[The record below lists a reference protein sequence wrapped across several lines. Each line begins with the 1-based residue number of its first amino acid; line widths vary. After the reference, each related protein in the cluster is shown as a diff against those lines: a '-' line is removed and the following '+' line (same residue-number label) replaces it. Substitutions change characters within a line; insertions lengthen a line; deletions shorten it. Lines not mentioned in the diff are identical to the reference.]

1 MRLENKS
8 AIITGAASGIG
19 RATARRLAEDG
30 AKLILVDYDEEALH
44 ETLDLVTGH
53 GAEAHAVGADVSDSS
68 AVHGYVQA
76 AIENFGRVDLFHNNA
91 GILQVPGLLHESS
104 IEDFDQIVAVNLRG
118 AFMGMK
124 YVLEQMMLQGSGAIV
139 NTASHAAIRAEP
151 TMGMYAAT
159 KHALAGL
166 TVTAAS
172 EYGPHGLRINAVCP
186 GGVKTAMTAGMPE
199 SADLS
204 GFGPM
209 QRMAEPEEIAATVAF
224 LLSEEASYING
235 VLLPVDGGLAV

>member
-1 MRLENKS
+1 MRLENKA
-8 AIITGAASGIG
+8 AIITGAGSGIG
-19 RATARRLAEDG
+19 RATVRQLAEEG
-30 AKLILVDYDEEALH
+30 ARMILVDYNEETLH
-44 ETLDLVTGH
+44 ETLELVKEQ

-76 AIENFGRVDLFHNNA
+76 AIEKFGRVDLFHNNA
-91 GILQVPGLLHESS
+91 GMLQMPGLLHESS

-199 SADLS
+199 SMDPT

-209 QRMAEPEEIAATVAF
+209 RRMAEPEEIATTVAF
-224 LLSEEASYING
+224 LLSDEASYING

>member
-1 MRLENKS
+1 MRLEDKS
-8 AIITGAASGIG
+8 AIITGAGSGIG
-19 RATARRLAEDG
+19 RATARQLATEG
-30 AKLILVDYDEEALH
+30 ANLILVDYNE
-44 ETLDLVTGH
+44 ETLDETLELVTGQ
-53 GAEAHAVGADVSDSS
+53 GAEAYAVVADVSDSS
-68 AVHGYVQA
+68 AVHGYVQT
-76 AIENFGRVDLFHNNA
+76 AIEKFGRVDLFHNNA
-91 GILQVPGLLHESS
+91 GMLQVPGPLHESS
-104 IEDFDQIVAVNLRG
+104 IEDFDQLVAVNLRG

-124 YVLEQMMLQGSGAIV
+124 YVLEQMMLQGFGSIV

-199 SADLS
+199 SMDPT

-209 QRMAEPEEIAATVAF
+209 RRMGEPEEIATTVAF
-224 LLSEEASYING
+224 LLSDEASYING